1 MNYLLQIN
9 AFWDLQDEMQL
20 NSSEI
25 ALWFVLM
32 NVNNRLGWRATFTKA
47 SSTLRE
53 QAGLSERNFFKVR
66 NVLQQ
71 KKLITVE
78 TRKGNQSA
86 VYSIVNLYEDL
97 RANNADSSSDNGA
110 DNGSD
115 NQSGSSAPLNKPK
128 HKQNLNGSST
138 PATTPDIDNTHA
150 SESAL
155 FEKWTDEIVPD
166 FESEFGRQLSS
177 MERKAIVNMF
187 EQYHYS
193 KTMVLEALK
202 EAVLSQ
208 ALNLKYISTILAS
221 WRKRGIN
228 TPEMLSNEQRER
240 AMS

>member
-86 VYSIVNLYEDL
+86 VYSIVNLYEGL

-110 DNGSD
+110 DNGSG
-115 NQSGSSAPLNKPK
+115 NQSDSSSLLNKLK

-138 PATTPDIDNTHA
+138 PATPDIDNTRA
-150 SESAL
+150 SELAL
-155 FEKWTDEIVPD
+155 FEEWTDEIAPD
-166 FESEFGRQLSS
+166 FESEFGRTLSK
-177 MERKAIVNMF
+177 MEREAIVSMF
-187 EQYHYS
+187 ENFHYS
-193 KTMVLEALK
+193 KQMVLAALK
-202 EAVLSQ
+202 EAVLNQ
-208 ALNLKYISTILAS
+208 ALNLKYISTILAA
-221 WRKRGIN
+221 WRKRGISS
-228 TPEMLSNEQRER
+228 PALLDDEQRER

>member
-86 VYSIVNLYEDL
+86 VYSIVNLYEGL
-97 RANNADSSSDNGA
+97 RANNADSSSGNGA

-150 SESAL
+150 RDGNL
-155 FEKWTDEIVPD
+155 FEKWTDEIIPD
-166 FESEFGRQLSS
+166 FESEFGRPLSK
-177 MERKAIVNMF
+177 MEREAIVSMF
-187 EQYHYS
+187 ENFHYS
-193 KTMVLEALK
+193 KQMVLAALK
-202 EAVLSQ
+202 EAVLNQ
-208 ALNLKYISTILAS
+208 ALNLKYISTILAA

-228 TPEMLSNEQRER
+228 SPAMLDDEQRER

>member
-20 NSSEI
+20 SSSEI

-86 VYSIVNLYEDL
+86 IYSIVNLYEDL

-115 NQSGSSAPLNKPK
+115 NHSGSSSPLNKPK
-128 HKQNLNGSST
+128 HKQNLNGS

-150 SESAL
+150 RDGNL
-155 FEKWTDEIVPD
+155 FEKWTDEIIPD
-166 FESEFGRQLSS
+166 FESEFGRPLSK
-177 MERKAIVNMF
+177 MEQEAIVSMF
-187 EQYHYS
+187 ENFHYS
-193 KTMVLEALK
+193 KKMVLAALK
-202 EAVLSQ
+202 EAVLNQ
-208 ALNLKYISTILAS
+208 ALNLKYISTILAA

-228 TPEMLSNEQRER
+228 SPAMLDDEQRER